1 MAYGHPDAVLPCTR
15 TGHFAGNGPD
25 SVREMNRPDLTSC
38 LLMAFAGA
46 LWGIHG
52 PALKFAYR
60 AGFTPP
66 QLVVGECLVGAV
78 FFGLAAFTQ
87 RAPIPRSP
95 AFWGRLLLA
104 AVIGTG
110 VTLFLFQAYQ
120 LGPIPVGA
128 TLLFLYVPFTQML
141 NAVVD
146 RRWPDR
152 LESAS
157 AVLVLAGAALA
168 SDFIQLARGANLA
181 GAPHAILAAACFAG
195 FFVITSRIGG
205 TGTPVLRSFVCCA
218 VSTGLI
224 AALGLARGW
233 DLVPSVA
240 PSTTAIWFLLLGVF
254 GQVIPVFVMVHFGP
268 RTGSG
273 LGSILTSTEL
283 PVAVVASALLVEDP
297 VRPAQ
302 WGGAALVLT
311 GILLPHLGRR
321 GGAAKE

>member
-1 MAYGHPDAVLPCTR
+1 
-15 TGHFAGNGPD
+15 
-25 SVREMNRPDLTSC
+25 
-38 LLMAFAGA
+38 
-46 LWGIHG
+46 
-52 PALKFAYR
+52 
-60 AGFTPP
+60 
-66 QLVVGECLVGAV
+66 
-78 FFGLAAFTQ
+78 
-87 RAPIPRSP
+87 
-95 AFWGRLLLA
+95 
-104 AVIGTG
+104 
-110 VTLFLFQAYQ
+110 
-120 LGPIPVGA
+120 VGA
-128 TLLFLYVPFTQML
+128 TLLFLYVPFTQLL
-141 NAVVD
+141 NALID

-152 LESAS
+152 IQSVS
-157 AVLVLAGAALA
+157 AVLVLAGAGIV
-168 SDFIQLARGANLA
+168 SDFVHLARGGNLA

-283 PVAVVASALLVEDP
+283 PVAVVASAIVLREPVELGQAAGVLLVL
-297 VRPAQ
+297 A
-302 WGGAALVLT
+302 
-311 GILLPHLGRR
+311 GIALPHVGRR
-321 GGAAKE
+321 GEVQTSKGR